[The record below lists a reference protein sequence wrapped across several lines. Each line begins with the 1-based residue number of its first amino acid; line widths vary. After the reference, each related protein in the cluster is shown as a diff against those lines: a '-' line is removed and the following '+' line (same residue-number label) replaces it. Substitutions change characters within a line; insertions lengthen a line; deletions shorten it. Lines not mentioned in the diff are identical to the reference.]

1 LFFSTSSGT
10 SAYDTE
16 EASSVRTIVDN
27 RASAS
32 LSVDNIN
39 KRLYLY
45 TAAEK
50 MTSYDLD
57 GSNSTDFDINNV
69 EVFAVDGRNNLIYY
83 YHEFSEK
90 LFFYNITTGEDNE
103 VAGASA
109 VAGVR
114 DLEIDTRNG

>member
-1 LFFSTSSGT
+1 
-10 SAYDTE
+10 
-16 EASSVRTIVDN
+16 
-27 RASAS
+27 
-32 LSVDNIN
+32 
-39 KRLYLY
+39 
-45 TAAEK
+45 